1 MATIGVA
8 GAGSKVMLLMNIVL
22 REIARTNKGCPL
34 TCFRWYALLSSCHS
48 LIFSDVRFIISAR
61 HFCSSWQ
68 WRPYFQIPTGSGSTE
83 IGTVH
88 TSCMNKCGRPQ
99 LLTCTLLTIADLYQ
113 ASDAFV
119 FAGSRGTIIRRCAR
133 MALNWQVSGAVE
145 YRHSRS
151 VARSL
156 RACDLV
162 ACVELAINNHP
173 IADVKAR

>member
-1 MATIGVA
+1 
-8 GAGSKVMLLMNIVL
+8 
-22 REIARTNKGCPL
+22 
-34 TCFRWYALLSSCHS
+34 
-48 LIFSDVRFIISAR
+48 
-61 HFCSSWQ
+61 
-68 WRPYFQIPTGSGSTE
+68 
-83 IGTVH
+83 
-88 TSCMNKCGRPQ
+88 MNKCGRPQ

-173 IADVKAR
+173 VADGKARWKFSGVSLELLPF